1 MTLFF
6 HPFHIA
12 NFAQI
17 YSVMAKEKNEHRKK
31 KLYSRLI
38 NKYRLVIMNV
48 DTFEEK
54 ASLTLTPMN
63 VITVFGSVI
72 IFLVTLTI
80 YIIAFTPLREYI
92 PGYPDG
98 TTRRQYHMNV
108 MKADSLQMELDTKNR
123 YIENLKK
130 ILLGQT
136 PADSI
141 TMKPDTLS
149 KNKQL
154 NMNVSK
160 EDSLLRAEVEE
171 EGRYNLSPAQRT
183 GQKQDQGLSNIFFFS
198 PLKGMVSE
206 KYNLLQSHF
215 GIDIVSPSNEPIK
228 AALDGTVLFSSWTSD
243 TGYVIGIQ
251 HENNLVSMYKHNSA
265 LLKKTGTYV
274 KAGEVIAIVGN
285 TGEMTSGPH
294 LHFELWHNG
303 KPVNPQEYMV
313 F

>member
-1 MTLFF
+1 
-6 HPFHIA
+6 
-12 NFAQI
+12 
-17 YSVMAKEKNEHRKK
+17 MAKEKTAQPKK

-48 DTFEEK
+48 ETFEEK

-72 IFLVTLTI
+72 IFLVTFTI
-80 YIIAFTPLREYI
+80 YIIAFTPLREFI

-98 TTRRQYHMNV
+98 TTRKLYHQNV
-108 MKADSLQMELDTKNR
+108 MKADSLQKEL
-123 YIENLKK
+123 NLKNIYIDNLRQ
-130 ILLGQT
+130 ILLGQV
-136 PADSI
+136 PIDSI
-141 TMKPDTLS
+141 GMKPDTNL
-149 KNKQL
+149 KKQEL
-154 NMNVSK
+154 NMNISE
-160 EDSLLRAEVEE
+160 EDSTLRAEVEQE
-171 EGRYNLSPAQRT
+171 SRYNLSPAQRT
-183 GQKQDQGLSNIFFFS
+183 GTKQDEGMSSVFFFS

-206 KYNLLQSHF
+206 KYNPIQSHF
-215 GIDIVSPSNEPIK
+215 GVDIVSPSNEPIK

-285 TGEMTSGPH
+285 TGELTSGPH

>member
-1 MTLFF
+1 
-6 HPFHIA
+6 
-12 NFAQI
+12 
-17 YSVMAKEKNEHRKK
+17 MAKENSNQPKK
-31 KLYSRLI
+31 KFYSRLI

-72 IFLVTLTI
+72 IFFVTFTI

-98 TTRRQYHMNV
+98 TTRRQYHQNV
-108 MKADSLQMELDTKNR
+108 MKADSLQIELDRKNL
-123 YIENLKK
+123 YIENLRT

-136 PADSI
+136 PKDSI
-141 TMKPDTLS
+141 GLKPDTAA
-149 KNKQL
+149 KNSQL
-154 NMNVSK
+154 NMKISHD
-160 EDSLLRAEVEE
+160 DSLLRVEVEQESRYSISGVSTSGMKQE
-171 EGRYNLSPAQRT
+171 ENM
-183 GQKQDQGLSNIFFFS
+183 SNIFFFS
-198 PLKGMVSE
+198 PMKGMVSE
-206 KYNLLQSHF
+206 KYNPIKNHY
-215 GIDIVSPSNEPIK
+215 GVDITAPANEPIK
-228 AALDGTVLFSSWTSD
+228 AALNGTVLFSSWTSD

-265 LLKKTGTYV
+265 LLLS
-274 KAGEVIAIVGN
+274 
-285 TGEMTSGPH
+285 SGPH

>member
-1 MTLFF
+1 
-6 HPFHIA
+6 
-12 NFAQI
+12 
-17 YSVMAKEKNEHRKK
+17 
-31 KLYSRLI
+31 
-38 NKYRLVIMNV
+38 MNV

-63 VITVFGSVI
+63 FITVFGSVI

-80 YIIAFTPLREYI
+80 YIIAFTPLREFI

-98 TTRRQYHMNV
+98 TTRRLYHVNV
-108 MKADSLQMELDTKNR
+108 MKADSLQKELDTKNK
-123 YIENLKK
+123 YIDNLRK

-136 PADSI
+136 PIDSVGL
-141 TMKPDTLS
+141 KPDTLS
-149 KNKQL
+149 KGKEL
-154 NMNVSK
+154 NMKISK
-160 EDSLLRAEVEE
+160 EDSLLRAEVEQE
-171 EGRYNLSPAQRT
+171 SRYNLAPSQRS
-183 GQKQDQGLSNIFFFS
+183 GPKQDEAMSNIFFFS
-198 PLKGMVSE
+198 PLKGMISE
-206 KYNLLQSHF
+206 KYNPVQSHF
-215 GIDIVSPSNEPIK
+215 GVDIVSASNEPIK
-228 AALDGTVLFSSWTSD
+228 AALNGTVMFSSWTSD

>member
-1 MTLFF
+1 M
-6 HPFHIA
+6 
-12 NFAQI
+12 AQ
-17 YSVMAKEKNEHRKK
+17 ENKNQPKK
-31 KLYSRLI
+31 KLYKRLI

-72 IFLVTLTI
+72 IFFITFTI

-98 TTRRQYHMNV
+98 TTRKQYRLNV
-108 MKADSLQMELDTKNR
+108 MKTDSLQKELDTKNI
-123 YIENLKK
+123 YIDNLRK
-130 ILLGQT
+130 ILLGQV

-141 TMKPDTLS
+141 GMKPDTTAK
-149 KNKQL
+149 KNEL
-154 NMNVSK
+154 NMGISP
-160 EDSLLRAEVEE
+160 EDSSLRAEVEQE
-171 EGRYNLSPAQRT
+171 SRYNLSPAHRET
-183 GQKQDQGLSNIFFFS
+183 SRKEENVGSIFFFS

-206 KYNLLQSHF
+206 QYNPVKNHY
-215 GIDIVSPSNEPIK
+215 GVDIVSSSDEPIK
-228 AALDGTVLFSSWTSD
+228 AALNGTILFSSWTSD

-251 HENNLVSMYKHNSA
+251 HENNLVSMYKHNSV
-265 LLKKTGTYV
+265 LLKKAGTYV

-285 TGEMTSGPH
+285 SGEMTSGPH

>member
-1 MTLFF
+1 
-6 HPFHIA
+6 
-12 NFAQI
+12 
-17 YSVMAKEKNEHRKK
+17 MAKEKNEQAKK
-31 KLYSRLI
+31 RLYSRLI
-38 NKYRLVIMNV
+38 NKYRLVIVNV

-80 YIIAFTPLREYI
+80 YIIAFTPLREFI

-98 TTRRQYHMNV
+98 TTRKQYHLNV
-108 MKADSLQMELDTKNR
+108 MKADSLQKELDLKNL
-123 YIENLKK
+123 YIENLRK
-130 ILLGQT
+130 ILLGQV
-136 PADSI
+136 PVDSI
-141 TMKPDTLS
+141 GMKPDTTIK
-149 KNKQL
+149 KNEL
-154 NMNVSK
+154 NMDIS
-160 EDSLLRAEVEE
+160 EDDSALRAEVEQE
-171 EGRYNLSPAQRT
+171 TRYNISPSQRVT
-183 GQKQDQGLSNIFFFS
+183 KRQDENMSSIFFFS
-198 PLKGMVSE
+198 PLKGIISE
-206 KYNLLQSHF
+206 KYNPVQSHF
-215 GIDIVSPSNEPIK
+215 GIDIVAPSNEPIK

-251 HENNLVSMYKHNSA
+251 HENNLVSIYKHNSA
-265 LLKKTGTYV
+265 LLKKTGMYV

-303 KPVNPQEYMV
+303 KPVNPQDYMV

>member
-1 MTLFF
+1 M
-6 HPFHIA
+6 
-12 NFAQI
+12 AQEK
-17 YSVMAKEKNEHRKK
+17 KEKPRK

-80 YIIAFTPLREYI
+80 YIIAFTPLREFI

-98 TTRRQYHMNV
+98 TTKKQYHLNV
-108 MKADSLQMELDTKNR
+108 MKADSLQKELNLKNV
-123 YIENLKK
+123 YIENLRQ
-130 ILLGQT
+130 ILLGQV
-136 PADSI
+136 PIDSI
-141 TMKPDTLS
+141 GMKPDTSL
-149 KNKQL
+149 KKQQL
-154 NMNVSK
+154 NMNISE
-160 EDSLLRAEVEE
+160 EDSTLRAEVDRDS
-171 EGRYNLSPAQRT
+171 RYNLAPSQQTSRFQNE
-183 GQKQDQGLSNIFFFS
+183 GMSRILFFS
-198 PLKGMVSE
+198 PLKGMISE
-206 KYNLLQSHF
+206 KYNPVQNHF
-215 GIDIVSPSNEPIK
+215 GVDITSSKNEPIK
-228 AALDGTVLFSSWTSD
+228 AAMDGTVLFSSWTSD

-265 LLKKTGTYV
+265 LLKKTGTFV

-285 TGEMTSGPH
+285 TGELTSGPH
-294 LHFELWHNG
+294 LHFELWYNG
-303 KPVNPQEYMV
+303 KAVDPQEYMV